1 MRIHWLVTAI
11 LGALLATG
19 GAQAQQKY
27 PTKPI
32 RLVVPFPAG
41 GQTDIV
47 ARSLMQKMGEA
58 FGQTVVIDNRP
69 GAGGTIGAEIG
80 VKAPGDG
87 YTLIMISTS
96 YTSNAALYK
105 LAYHPMN
112 DIVPITYIGEIANLV
127 TVHPSGPARSVKEL
141 IAYARANPGRINY
154 GSGGTGSGNHLA
166 AEFFS
171 QMTGARF
178 THVPYKGATSA
189 VNDLIGGNIQL
200 IFGGLPGLLPHHKAK
215 RVRGLA
221 VTGAKRSDSLPD
233 IPTVAET
240 VPGYE
245 AVSWASIIGPRGV
258 PRDVV
263 TRWNREMDRVLQL
276 PDIKERMA
284 VIGLEIVGGPPER
297 LRALLARDIAK
308 WQKVVKTAD
317 IKLGG

>member
-1 MRIHWLVTAI
+1 MKIRM
-11 LGALLATG
+11 LLAAALGLQLAAG
-19 GAQAQQKY
+19 GAQAQGQY

-47 ARSLMQKMGEA
+47 ARSLTQKIGES

-80 VKAPGDG
+80 VRAPADG

-112 DIVPITYIGEIANLV
+112 DIVPVTYIGEIANLV
-127 TVHPSGPARSVKEL
+127 TVHPSGPAKSVNEL
-141 IAYARANPGRINY
+141 VAYAKANPGRINY

-166 AEFFS
+166 AELFS

-200 IFGGLPGLLPHHKAK
+200 IFGGLPGLIPHHKAG

-221 VTGAKRSDSLPD
+221 VTSIKRSRSVPD

-258 PRDVV
+258 PRDIVA
-263 TRWNREMDRVLQL
+263 RWNREMDRVLKL
-276 PDIKERMA
+276 PDIRERMA
-284 VIGLEIVGGPPER
+284 VIGLEPVGGPPER
-297 LRALLARDIAK
+297 LRELLVRDLAK
-308 WQKVVKTAD
+308 WQKVVQTAN

>member
-1 MRIHWLVTAI
+1 MRIHWLMTAI
-11 LGALLATG
+11 LGLLLAPG
-19 GAQAQQKY
+19 GAQAQEKY

-47 ARSLMQKMGEA
+47 ARSLTQKIGEA

-69 GAGGTIGAEIG
+69 GAGGTIGAELG
-80 VKAPGDG
+80 VRAPADG

-105 LAYHPMN
+105 LAYHPMK
-112 DIVPITYIGEIANLV
+112 DIVPVTYIGEIANLL
-127 TVHPSGPARSVKEL
+127 TVHPSGPARNVKEL
-141 IAYARANPGRINY
+141 VAYAKANPGKINY

-166 AEFFS
+166 AELFS

-200 IFGGLPGLLPHHKAK
+200 IFGGLPGLIPHAKAG

-221 VTGAKRSDSLPD
+221 VTSIKRSNSVPE

-245 AVSWASIIGPRGV
+245 AVSWASIIGPRGM

-263 TRWNREMDRVLQL
+263 TRWNREMDRVLKL
-276 PDIKERMA
+276 PDIRERMA
-284 VIGLEIVGGPPER
+284 TIGLEPVGGPPER
-297 LRALLARDIAK
+297 LRELLARDIAK